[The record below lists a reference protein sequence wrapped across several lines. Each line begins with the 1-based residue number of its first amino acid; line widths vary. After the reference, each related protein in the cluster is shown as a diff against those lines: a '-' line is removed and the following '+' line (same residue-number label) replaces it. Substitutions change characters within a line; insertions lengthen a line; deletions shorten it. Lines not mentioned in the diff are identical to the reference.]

1 MLGSTLFQP
10 VCVDVFVWKGTESLG
25 VRVQMSLQA
34 PPLPTLSPNR
44 PQRKVET
51 NSNQNSAATYS
62 PIHDGEGEGREYIEI
77 CPLIVFNATLHLPE
91 GLKVLIDG
99 GSGLPTQSLT
109 GQALIGQYNGGDV
122 NSPLRVP
129 FLVQSNRKALLNGR
143 ERKKGADL

>member
-1 MLGSTLFQP
+1 M
-10 VCVDVFVWKGTESLG
+10 E
-25 VRVQMSLQA
+25 
-34 PPLPTLSPNR
+34 
-44 PQRKVET
+44 
-51 NSNQNSAATYS
+51 
-62 PIHDGEGEGREYIEI
+62 EGNGREYIEI

-122 NSPLRVP
+122 NSSLRVP

-143 ERKKGADL
+143 ERKKGAGL

>member
-1 MLGSTLFQP
+1 M
-10 VCVDVFVWKGTESLG
+10 E
-25 VRVQMSLQA
+25 
-34 PPLPTLSPNR
+34 
-44 PQRKVET
+44 
-51 NSNQNSAATYS
+51 
-62 PIHDGEGEGREYIEI
+62 EGKGREYIEI

-122 NSPLRVP
+122 NSSLRVP

-143 ERKKGADL
+143 ERKKGAGL